1 MAVLELGTN
10 SLKLHVY
17 RPDEDRFLSFKRE
30 WEAGYNIWSAGSL
43 SEAGIDA
50 ILADVRELLDEQGL
64 GDREDLFGVATGAL
78 AEVENNIILV
88 QRLDREC
95 SIPIRILTGN
105 EEANLLIHGF
115 TEFLDKRPSVIL
127 DLGGGRLRTVVV
139 GETWNLTEML
149 ALGVIQV
156 QQVGAFASSD
166 WQEETAERY
175 ILEQLRNAHRGPFLS
190 DVYATGGTI
199 KAISQVAGTPNLSL
213 EVLDQVETD
222 VRRNGVPDYLSE
234 RRRGIFLPG
243 LLVIKHVLAHV
254 GGERLHY
261 HHFRLGETLME
272 HLRPFYK
279 TFGGK
284 LRRAFIDRE
293 FELFS

>member
-10 SLKLHVY
+10 SLKLHLY
-17 RPDEDRFLSFKRE
+17 RPEENRFWPYKRE
-30 WEAGYNIWSAGSL
+30 WEAGYDIWSVGSL
-43 SEAGIDA
+43 SETGIEA
-50 ILADVRELLDEQGL
+50 ILADVRELLDEHDL
-64 GDREDLFGVATGAL
+64 RDNEELFGVATGAL
-78 AEVENNIILV
+78 AEAENNGVLV
-88 QRLDREC
+88 QRLGREC
-95 SIPIRILTGN
+95 AIPIRVLTGN

-115 TEFLDKRPSVIL
+115 AEHLDKRPSVIL

-139 GETWNLTEML
+139 GESWNLTETL

-156 QQVGAFASSD
+156 QQVGAFASED
-166 WQEETAERY
+166 WHQDTAERY
-175 ILEQLRNAHRGPFLS
+175 ILEQLKNAHRGPFLP
-190 DVYATGGTI
+190 DVYATGGTV
-199 KAISQVAGTPNLSL
+199 KAISQVAGTPHLSL
-213 EVLDQVETD
+213 EILDEVEQS
-222 VRRNGVPDYLSE
+222 VRRNGVPDYLSA
-234 RRRGIFLPG
+234 RRRGIFMPG
-243 LLVIKHVLAHV
+243 LLVLRHVLHHV

-261 HHFRLGETLME
+261 HHFQLGDTLME